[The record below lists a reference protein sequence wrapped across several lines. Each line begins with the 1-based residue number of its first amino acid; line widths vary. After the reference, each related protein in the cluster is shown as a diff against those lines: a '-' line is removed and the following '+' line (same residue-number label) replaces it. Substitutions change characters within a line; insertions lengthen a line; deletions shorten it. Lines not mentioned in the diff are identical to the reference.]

1 MAKEQR
7 LIDIEPVK
15 KFIVDG
21 LNNKEPNKAFGHDA
35 IEILAEIEYAPT
47 VDAVEVVRCRECRWS
62 RGKDHRE
69 PTETP
74 KRLIC
79 QCFMNH
85 HIPAPWEARLAVD
98 PEHFCSYGE
107 RRSDNAAD

>member
-1 MAKEQR
+1 MR
-7 LIDIEPVK
+7 LID
-15 KFIVDG
+15 
-21 LNNKEPNKAFGHDA
+21 ADA
-35 IEILAEIEYAPT
+35 LKSEFDWLKSVVNESSKGEVMDVMQRIDNAPT
-47 VDAVEVVRCRECRWS
+47 VDAVEVVRCKECRWS

-85 HIPAPWEARLAVD
+85 HIPAPWGARLAVD

>member
-1 MAKEQR
+1 MR
-7 LIDIEPVK
+7 SID
-15 KFIVDG
+15 
-21 LNNKEPNKAFGHDA
+21 ADA
-35 IEILAEIEYAPT
+35 LVAELKWLQSQVSSTSAMEIAEYIDRINAQPT

-85 HIPAPWEARLAVD
+85 HIPAPWGARLAVD

-107 RRSDNAAD
+107 RRNDNATD

>member
-7 LIDIEPVK
+7 LIDAEPVK

-47 VDAVEVVRCRECRWS
+47 VDAVEVVRCKDCKSWNREDESGGMCTV
-62 RGKDHRE
+62 DVA
-69 PTETP
+69 PVDTEIDGVW
-74 KRLIC
+74 RLPC
-79 QCFMNH
+79 
-85 HIPAPWEARLAVD
+85 D
-98 PEHFCSYGE
+98 FCSYGE

>member
-1 MAKEQR
+1 MANERK
-7 LIDIEPVK
+7 LID
-15 KFIVDG
+15 
-21 LNNKEPNKAFGHDA
+21 ADA
-35 IEILAEIEYAPT
+35 LIKSMREEDILYPGVPWSTTGVQKQIDKLPT

-74 KRLIC
+74 KLLIC

-85 HIPAPWEARLAVD
+85 HIPAPWGARLAVD